1 MTVYKKLILVA
12 LTLTFFLI
20 PLGAYVRLSDAG
32 LGCPDWPGCYGQ
44 ITPHHA
50 ADEINAALQTRPEGP
65 VSHAKAW
72 KEMTHRYVAGTLGLL
87 ILAIFLAAW
96 RQRKQTQ
103 RGVGLAFAL
112 LMVVV
117 FQAALGMWTVTQMLK
132 PLIVTAHLLGGMTT
146 LALLTW
152 LWRRERA
159 APPRTYFAP
168 VDHLR
173 MLALIGL
180 LLVIVQIA
188 LGGWVSANYAALAC
202 SDFPLCQN
210 ALVPQMD
217 FTHAFTLQRDL
228 GETATGE
235 LLPLSALTAIH
246 WTHRVMALIVTVYL
260 VWLATRLYRISGY
273 SGIASML
280 LGTLALQVGLGISN
294 VVFGLPLPV
303 AVAHNAGAALLLA
316 GMVMLNYRVQRK

>member
-1 MTVYKKLILVA
+1 MGVYKKLIFFAVI
-12 LTLTFFLI
+12 LTFFLV

-50 ADEINAALQTRPEGP
+50 ADEIDAALQTNPDGR

-72 KEMTHRYVAGTLGLL
+72 KEMAHRYVAGTLGLL
-87 ILAIFLAAW
+87 ILAIFVTAW

-103 RGVGLAFAL
+103 GGVGLPLAL

-117 FQAALGMWTVTQMLK
+117 FQAMLGMWTVTKLLK
-132 PLIVTAHLLGGMTT
+132 PLVVTAHLLGGMTT
-146 LALLTW
+146 LALLVW
-152 LWRRERA
+152 LWRRERTLPNRA
-159 APPRTYFAP
+159 YFAP

-173 MLALIGL
+173 IFALIGL

-210 ALVPQMD
+210 ALVPPMD
-217 FTHAFTLQRDL
+217 FRHAFTLQRNL

-235 LLPLSALTAIH
+235 LLSLSALTAIH

-260 VWLATRLYRISGY
+260 IWLATRLYKISGY

-280 LGTLALQVGLGISN
+280 LGSLALQVGLGISN
-294 VVFGLPLPV
+294 VVFSLPLPI

-316 GMVMLNYRVQRK
+316 GMIMLNFRVQRK